1 MKARG
6 RTSRKTTRLTRKRM
20 RETPLSQCGR
30 LCPSRPSTVPQT
42 ELGASGREVQPAS
55 ASDRAA
61 LLRRDRENGGT
72 RRHAGLEIGP
82 ARRRIGEGGAAL
94 EALEV
99 FRAVGSRMLHGEE
112 ERRAVRC
119 EAGAAD
125 LRADGRAE
133 NASREAA

>member
-82 ARRRIGEGGAAL
+82 ARRPGGA
-94 EALEV
+94 
-99 FRAVGSRMLHGEE
+99 GGGG
-112 ERRAVRC
+112 RRTP
-119 EAGAAD
+119 
-125 LRADGRAE
+125 LIFF
-133 NASREAA
+133 SLSLPLSS